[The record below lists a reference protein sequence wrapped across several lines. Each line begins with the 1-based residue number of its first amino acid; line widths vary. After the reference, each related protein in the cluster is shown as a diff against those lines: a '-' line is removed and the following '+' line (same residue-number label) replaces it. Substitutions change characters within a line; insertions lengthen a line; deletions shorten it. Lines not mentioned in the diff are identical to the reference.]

1 MNSSGPST
9 RPASDV
15 PVRLAGEP
23 LAGTIAVV
31 TGGGQ
36 GIGRAFAHALAAAG
50 GTVVVTDVVASRALS
65 VADEIASSGHR
76 SDSINMDVSS
86 ESSVSSAVAEIIER
100 HGRIDTLL
108 NNAALFSTLDMH
120 AFEEIPLD
128 EWNRVLDVN
137 LTGTFLTCK
146 AVSPHMRSRRCGSII
161 NISSGTVLVGRP
173 NYLHYVASKAA
184 VVGMTRAMAREI
196 GVAGVRVNAILPG
209 SVDTGIE
216 RASAPSGSDEGIL
229 APQSLKWRLT
239 PHDITGAAVF
249 LASDASRSMTGQSVV
264 IDAGA
269 SFV

>member
-1 MNSSGPST
+1 
-9 RPASDV
+9 
-15 PVRLAGEP
+15 
-23 LAGTIAVV
+23 
-31 TGGGQ
+31 
-36 GIGRAFAHALAAAG
+36 
-50 GTVVVTDVVASRALS
+50 
-65 VADEIASSGHR
+65 VADELVSAGHESSGVE
-76 SDSINMDVSS
+76 MDVSN
-86 ESSVSSAVAEIIER
+86 EHSVAAAVTAIIGR
-100 HGRIDTLL
+100 YGRIDTLL
-108 NNAALFSTLDMH
+108 NNAALFSTLDMR
-120 AFEEIPLD
+120 AFEEIPLA

-146 AVSPHMRSRRCGSII
+146 AVSPHMRSQRRGSII

-196 GVAGVRVNAILPG
+196 GVDGVRVNAILPG

-216 RASAPSGSDEGIL
+216 RASAPSGDDDGIL

-249 LASDASRSMTGQSVV
+249 LASDASRSMTGQSLVV
-264 IDAGA
+264 DAGA